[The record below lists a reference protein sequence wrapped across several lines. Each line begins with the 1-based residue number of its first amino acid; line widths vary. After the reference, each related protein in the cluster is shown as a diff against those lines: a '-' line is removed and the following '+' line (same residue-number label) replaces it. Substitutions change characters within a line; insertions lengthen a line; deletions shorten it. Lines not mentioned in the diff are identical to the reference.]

1 VVVGVAH
8 PEGALRHVTAAKR
21 LQALQLVREG
31 RLYDLGRVLDEL
43 VPAFP
48 GRYFRQTLVRN
59 GAEPLGDNR
68 VDWTWE
74 VFTATTQLG
83 THLDS
88 LCHLREG
95 DRGYGGLTA
104 SELEARYAADSVPQ
118 IVTRGRLVDVAPL
131 GRGDVIG
138 VDAVAD
144 LDVEPGDAV
153 FFHTGWGRHWDEP
166 DAYLAGEPG
175 PAARPAAVTSRALA
189 SLAPRADC
197 EPVVSAEQFD
207 LLVVGAG
214 SAAREAASR
223 AALDH
228 GASVAL
234 VERDLW
240 GGQCPNNAC
249 KPTKQYVA
257 AAELLR
263 DLRAAGDL
271 GIDTGTVA
279 FDLARLRARKDWLIG
294 TQEAWRQRFVD
305 AGYEMVRGE
314 AAFVDSSSI
323 RVGERIL
330 TGDHIL
336 VANGSRTAV
345 PPITG
350 LDGVPWLDHIGML
363 ELDELPSSLLV
374 LGGGAVGLEFAQ
386 AFARF
391 GSRVTL
397 VQSNER
403 IAPRSDPAA
412 ADEVAAAL
420 ADDGVEVVTGTFVTE
435 VRLDG
440 DRILARLEHPP
451 DGAAREVHS
460 ALLLLAAGRVPNVEA
475 LALERAGVEHG
486 RGGIAVDERMRTSTP
501 GIWAAGDVTA
511 TIQLTPVASE
521 QAQVA
526 VEDMFGSGART
537 MDYSFLP
544 TAIFTDPEL
553 ASVGLSEPEA
563 LAAGHDVGIATYP
576 ARDIVRPYYAATRDE
591 VPRGLLKLVFDRAS
605 RRVLGVHAAVRGGSE
620 LVQGYAVALRLGA
633 TVDDLALT
641 HYAFPTHG
649 EAIHYAAETIPALAA
664 AAA

>member
-1 VVVGVAH
+1 VH
-8 PEGALRHVTAAKR
+8 PE
-21 LQALQLVREG
+21 
-31 RLYDLGRVLDEL
+31 
-43 VPAFP
+43 
-48 GRYFRQTLVRN
+48 
-59 GAEPLGDNR
+59 
-68 VDWTWE
+68 
-74 VFTATTQLG
+74 
-83 THLDS
+83 
-88 LCHLREG
+88 
-95 DRGYGGLTA
+95 
-104 SELEARYAADSVPQ
+104 
-118 IVTRGRLVDVAPL
+118 
-131 GRGDVIG
+131 
-138 VDAVAD
+138 
-144 LDVEPGDAV
+144 
-153 FFHTGWGRHWDEP
+153 
-166 DAYLAGEPG
+166 
-175 PAARPAAVTSRALA
+175 
-189 SLAPRADC
+189 
-197 EPVVSAEQFD
+197 SAERFD
-207 LLVVGAG
+207 LVVVGAG

-271 GIDTGTVA
+271 GIETGTIG

-305 AGYEMVRGE
+305 AGYETVRGE
-314 AAFVDSSSI
+314 AIFVDRTTV
-323 RVGERIL
+323 RVGERRL
-330 TGDHIL
+330 TGEHVLI
-336 VANGSRTAV
+336 ATGSRTAV
-345 PPITG
+345 PPISG
-350 LDGVPWLDHIGML
+350 LDTVPWLDHIGLL
-363 ELDELPSSLLV
+363 EVDELPQSLLV

-397 VQSNER
+397 VQSNDR

-412 ADEVAAAL
+412 SDEVAAAL
-420 ADDGVEVVTGTFVTE
+420 ADDGVEIVTGTFVTD
-435 VRLDG
+435 VRRDG
-440 DRILARLEHPP
+440 DGITARLERQA
-451 DGAAREVHS
+451 DGAVREIHS
-460 ALLLLAAGRVPNVEA
+460 AQLLLAAGRVPNVEA
-475 LALERAGVEHG
+475 LQLERAGVEHD
-486 RGGIAVDERMRTSTP
+486 RGGIAVDERMRTTAP

-511 TIQLTPVASE
+511 TIQLTPIASE

-526 VEDMFGSGART
+526 VEDMFGDGART
-537 MDYSFLP
+537 MSYSFLP

-563 LAAGHDVGIATYP
+563 VAAGHDVGVASYA

-591 VPRGLLKLVFDRAS
+591 MPRGLLKLVFDRAS

-649 EAIHYAAETIPALAA
+649 EAIHYAAETVPALSAA
-664 AAA
+664 SA